1 MVLNEGTWTLV
12 KSFISLLEI
21 MLNPQNVFAA
31 VFYSFN
37 EKIG

>member
-1 MVLNEGTWTLV
+1 MV

-21 MLNPQNVFAA
+21 MLNTQNVFAA

-37 EKIG
+37 KTIR